1 MLLRACHQAVGRC
14 AGGAGA
20 GTGAGSQQPP
30 WHRCLNFLAG
40 CPNCPPQVPLLL
52 QLAARRHC
60 PGVRAPALQ
69 SILHALAAGA
79 CCALR
84 HGWAGHRCS
93 LCCCSPQYDISEV
106 ASGGKPKF
114 VSRVWIGERAQLPAA
129 AAAGAAAAV
138 LLLLPPLPPPLPL
151 LLSRQRGRVLFTV

>member
-1 MLLRACHQAVGRC
+1 MASEQ
-14 AGGAGA
+14 
-20 GTGAGSQQPP
+20 
-30 WHRCLNFLAG
+30 LNSLAG
-40 CPNCPPQVPLLL
+40 CPNCPPQVSLLL

-79 CCALR
+79 CCHLR

-93 LCCCSPQYDISEV
+93 LGYCSPQYDISEV

-129 AAAGAAAAV
+129 AAAAAAAAV
-138 LLLLPPLPPPLPL
+138 LLLLLLPL
-151 LLSRQRGRVLFTV
+151 LLLLSCQHGRVL